1 MTQNSDVNEKGE
13 TPMTDYQF
21 EYVMKLKD
29 QVAELTNEL
38 TASLGAAPPAAA
50 VATPVQQTPPTPA
63 AVGDK
68 PETIGMTDYQF
79 KQFEKLRDKLEALT
93 RETNF
98 LRMENATLKSEIKRL
113 KKS

>member
-1 MTQNSDVNEKGE
+1 MSSNSLDSEKGD

-38 TASLGAAPPAAA
+38 RGALGAIPQATDQAQVQSPPQADA
-50 VATPVQQTPPTPA
+50 
-63 AVGDK
+63 GDK
-68 PETIGMTDYQF
+68 PESTGMTDYQF
-79 KQFEKLRDKLEALT
+79 KQFEKMRDKLDNLT